1 MAKKAKAI
9 KKKLSARKVRSS
21 ASVAK
26 KVVKKKPTNEQLIDS
41 MEGLTKVMKEM
52 VKLFKSANR
61 QMISGEDPISN
72 RLDELERQN
81 QKIAKGVLAVAEL
94 VKKDQEEVAKL
105 QPFEKAFAQFEN
117 QTFGQQHPGMPM
129 QQMPGPQQQ
138 GPQQAAP
145 MPGPQG
151 PMPQPRNMAAA
162 FGGPT
167 MPEFNNIPKEEP
179 IKRLP
184 AQRLGKDQKLPP
196 PPPSI
201 PPR

>member
-1 MAKKAKAI
+1 MAKKAK
-9 KKKLSARKVRSS
+9 
-21 ASVAK
+21 AK

-61 QMISGEDPISN
+61 QMISGEDPISK

-117 QTFGQQHPGMPM
+117 QTFGQQHPNMPM
-129 QQMPGPQQQ
+129 QQMSGLQQQ
-138 GPQQAAP
+138 SPMPQQAGP
-145 MPGPQG
+145 MQQQS
-151 PMPQPRNMAAA
+151 PMPQPRSMADVFA
-162 FGGPT
+162 GPQ
-167 MPEFNNIPKEEP
+167 MPEFNNMPHEEP
-179 IKRLP
+179 MKRLP
-184 AQRLGKDQKLPP
+184 AQRLGKNQRLPP

>member
-1 MAKKAKAI
+1 MAKKAV
-9 KKKLSARKVRSS
+9 KKKLSVRKVRSR

-61 QMISGEDPISN
+61 QMISGEDPISK

-129 QQMPGPQQQ
+129 QQAPGQQMQAPGPQQQ
-138 GPQQAAP
+138 GPQP
-145 MPGPQG
+145 MQG
-151 PMPQPRNMAAA
+151 PMPKPRSMADA
-162 FGGPT
+162 FGGPQ

>member
-1 MAKKAKAI
+1 M
-9 KKKLSARKVRSS
+9 
-21 ASVAK
+21 
-26 KVVKKKPTNEQLIDS
+26 KKKPTNEQLIDS

-52 VKLFKSANR
+52 VKLFKSANK
-61 QMISGEDPISN
+61 QMISGEDPISK

-117 QTFGQQHPGMPM
+117 QTFGQQHPGMP
-129 QQMPGPQQQ
+129 GPQQQ
-138 GPQQAAP
+138 GPRPMQQTAP
-145 MPGPQG
+145 MSGPQG

-167 MPEFNNIPKEEP
+167 MPEFNNMPQEEP